1 MPSGGATK
9 KVIRKNAKPSP
20 SPICRTIAGVW
31 SAWASGFESVLGPGL
46 AGTGSDISRKANGE
60 KTPKREKFSGGFKAE
75 FSGWA
80 QFGNSA
86 ELF

>member
-9 KVIRKNAKPSP
+9 KLIRKNAKPSP

-31 SAWASGFESVLGPGL
+31 SAGASRFKSALGL
-46 AGTGSDISRKANGE
+46 ALTGAGSDISGE
-60 KTPKREKFSGGFKAE
+60 AGWEKPPKREKFSGGFKAE
-75 FSGWA
+75 FGGWA
-80 QFGNSA
+80 RFGNSA